1 MCRTGAALLH
11 HDSEA
16 STSAWTGRAPQR
28 QVTAK
33 AGVAMGFRQP
43 MLRRGDFSLGSQS
56 NRAEVNPDMKI
67 AVFGATGGVGR
78 HVVEQALDAGHAVTA
93 LARNPKKL
101 ELADPRLVVVTGDV
115 LDAAKVEETLQGAD
129 AVVVSL
135 GSTSPNPDYIV
146 SQGTQVIVAAMQR
159 LEQPQRIVVV
169 SSIGVGDSKDQVPF
183 AFKLLMMSV
192 LRKPMEDKER
202 QEALVK
208 ASDLDWTI
216 VRPGGLTDGPATGV
230 YQVGTDGK
238 VQAGQITRADVA
250 AFVLKQLSDDTYVRQ
265 APAIS

>member
-1 MCRTGAALLH
+1 MNECHVAHSFLQPQAFV
-11 HDSEA
+11 DD
-16 STSAWTGRAPQR
+16 RAPQR
-28 QVTAK
+28 QAPAV
-33 AGVAMGFRQP
+33 GYVAIGFRQP
-43 MLRRGDFSLGSQS
+43 VPRRGDFSPGSQS
-56 NRAEVNPDMKI
+56 NRAEVNRNMKI

-78 HVVEQALDAGHAVTA
+78 QVVEQALDASHAVTA
-93 LARNPKKL
+93 LARNPQKL
-101 ELADPRLVVVTGDV
+101 GLTDSRLVVVTGDV
-115 LDAAKVEETLQGAD
+115 LDAARVEETLQGAD

-135 GSTSPNPDYIV
+135 GNTSPNPDYIV
-146 SQGTQVIVAAMQR
+146 SQGTQVIVAAMKR
-159 LEQPQRIVVV
+159 LEQPRRIVVV

-238 VQAGQITRADVA
+238 VQAGQIARADVA
-250 AFVLKQLSDDTYVRQ
+250 AFVLKQLDDDTYVRQ
-265 APAIS
+265 TPAIS